1 MQKKN
6 WELSTGNIFMN
17 LKWCEMKTR
26 LSLSALRYIF
36 FSSEH
41 DN

>member
-1 MQKKN
+1 MQKK
-6 WELSTGNIFMN
+6 LGIMYSGNIFMN